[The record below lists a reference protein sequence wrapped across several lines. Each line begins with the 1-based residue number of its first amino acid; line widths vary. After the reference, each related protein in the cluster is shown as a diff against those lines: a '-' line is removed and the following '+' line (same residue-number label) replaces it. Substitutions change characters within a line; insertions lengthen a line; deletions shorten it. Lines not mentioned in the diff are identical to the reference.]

1 MILTDYYKGEKLTDA
16 KSRYDITKSTGE
28 YEYFERMLT
37 NKRGFNILGLSF
49 NCVARPDKWKGK
61 KTDLAIT
68 KGSQN
73 ITSIKRP
80 NPENN
85 LAFGDIKGT
94 QDGCLI
100 VFNPD
105 FKEKGIT
112 TIELFIA
119 RGMRN
124 DTTGLWELFTDGELN
139 HEIEELR
146 KKAVTKIV
154 TKPDKEQ
161 GD

>member
-1 MILTDYYKGEKLTDA
+1 MILTDFYKGEKLTDA
-16 KSRYDITKSTGE
+16 KSRYDITTSTE
-28 YEYFERMLT
+28 SYDVFDRMLT

-49 NCVARPDKWKGK
+49 NCVARPDRWKGK

-85 LAFGDIKGT
+85 IAFGDIKGT

-105 FKEKGIT
+105 FNKKGIT
-112 TIELFIA
+112 SIEIFIA

-124 DTTGLWELFTDGELN
+124 DTTGLWELFKDGELN
-139 HEIEELR
+139 HEIETL
-146 KKAVTKIV
+146 KAKAVTKIV
-154 TKPDKEQ
+154 TNPE
-161 GD
+161 

>member
-16 KSRYDITKSTGE
+16 KSRYDIIKSTGE
-28 YEYFERMLT
+28 YEPFERVLT
-37 NKRGFNILGLSF
+37 NKRGYNTLGLSF
-49 NCVARPDKWKGK
+49 NCIARPDRWKGK

-80 NPENN
+80 NPDNN
-85 LAFGDIKGT
+85 LAFGDIKET

-105 FKEKGIT
+105 FKERGIT
-112 TIELFIA
+112 SIEIFIA
-119 RGMRN
+119 RGLRN
-124 DTTGLWELFTDGELN
+124 DTTSLWDLFTDEELDN
-139 HEIEELR
+139 EIEAL
-146 KKAVTKIV
+146 KQKAVTKIV
-154 TKPDKEQ
+154 TNPE
-161 GD
+161 